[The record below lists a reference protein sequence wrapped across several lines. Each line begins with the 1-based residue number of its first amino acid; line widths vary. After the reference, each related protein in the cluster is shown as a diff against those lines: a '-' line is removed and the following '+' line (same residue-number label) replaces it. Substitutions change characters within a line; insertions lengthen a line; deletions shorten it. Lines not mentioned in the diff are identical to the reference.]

1 MNDLYLRKNIFSF
14 LRKYP
19 KVSCSICKL
28 CCVWD
33 KKVILEYYVEK
44 NSNKKIC
51 GLCFDMTVR
60 FFNYNVYTPLIPSV
74 WNLVKD

>member
-1 MNDLYLRKNIFSF
+1 MNDLYLRNNIFSF

-19 KVSCSICKL
+19 KVSCNICKL

-44 NSNKKIC
+44 IQKKNMWIV
-51 GLCFDMTVR
+51 F
-60 FFNYNVYTPLIPSV
+60 
-74 WNLVKD
+74 

>member
-19 KVSCSICKL
+19 KISCNMCQI

-33 KKVILEYYVEK
+33 KRVIFEYYVEK
-44 NSNKKIC
+44 TSTKTIC
-51 GLCFDMTVR
+51 GLCFDMSIR
-60 FFNYNVYTPLIPSV
+60 FFNYNVYTPVGRGV
-74 WNLVKD
+74 WNLVKN